1 VNFEI
6 ALEWLKV
13 PDLINRPTKT
23 ISRKWNAAL
32 GKNNDLKNVKR
43 KKKTSS
49 VKRQKAILEPKI
61 KYL

>member
-1 VNFEI
+1 MNFNI
-6 ALEWLKV
+6 ALEMLQA
-13 PDLINRPTKT
+13 PDFVNRPTKV

-32 GKNNDLKNVKR
+32 GKNDDLKNKKR
-43 KKKTSS
+43 TKKSSS